1 MDSQLHSATSHES
14 RFRASFPYQI
24 MERFISV
31 LCTSMGTFC
40 EVLILL
46 GISNILELRNHN

>member
-1 MDSQLHSATSHES
+1 MDSQLQSATSHES

-40 EVLILL
+40 EVLILEAKY
-46 GISNILELRNHN
+46 GH